1 MTLSWLREASARAE
15 GVGTPTADET
25 VAARPHVPHRCVVV
39 GAGSVGRRHLRNLT
53 ALGIESVALRSH
65 QGQAGALEGWTTLT
79 SWEAVEAARPTLA
92 IIANPTALHVEAALR
107 ATRLGCDLLVEKP
120 VADSLA
126 GATRLA
132 DAVAVRGTVVLVG
145 YQFRFH
151 PTLLRVREWIREGVI
166 GTPVSAQ
173 AHWGEY
179 LPGWHPGEDHLVGYS
194 ARGDLGGGVVRT
206 LSHPVDYV
214 RWLLGEVVAVSA
226 MTARRTGVTVDVEDV
241 AALTL
246 RLADGVL
253 ATVTL
258 DYVERPARHTLHVV
272 GSEGSIAWNAATGVA
287 TAWHAAS
294 GRQLRAEP
302 EPGFERNTMF
312 VEELHHL
319 LACVEGREQPRCTLA
334 DGVRSMAITDA
345 VCRSAFERREIDV

>member
-1 MTLSWLREASARAE
+1 MTLPLRRDA
-15 GVGTPTADET
+15 GTAAALLAPTPGHDLGP
-25 VAARPHVPHRCVVV
+25 RRSVPHRCVVV

-53 ALGIESVALRSH
+53 ALGVDCVALRSH
-65 QGQAGALEGWTTLT
+65 QGQAGALVGWKTVTT
-79 SWEAVEAARPTLA
+79 WDAVEAARPTVA

-120 VADSLA
+120 LADSLA
-126 GATRLA
+126 SATRLA
-132 DAVAVRGTVVLVG
+132 NAVAVRGTVVLVG
-145 YQFRFH
+145 YQFRYH
-151 PTLLRVREWIREGVI
+151 PTLQRVREWIAEGII

-214 RWLLGEVVAVSA
+214 RWLLGEVVTVSA

-246 RLADGVL
+246 RLANDAVV
-253 ATVTL
+253 TVTL

-272 GSEGSIAWNAATGVA
+272 GSEGSLSWNAASGVA
-287 TAWHAAS
+287 VAWHAAS
-294 GRQLRAEP
+294 GRQLRADP

-312 VEELHHL
+312 VDELRHL

-334 DGVRSMAITDA
+334 DGVRSMAIADA
-345 VCRSAFERREIDV
+345 AHRSALERREIDV